1 MAWTAQVV
9 EKLKS
14 NGQLQVVVEYANGA
28 ITFRDALVTRSGQG
42 AAWLSDAVKRR
53 LADLADV
60 DTLKDAI
67 PDGPVTVLPDVTP
80 NATPKEIYE
89 RRYRRFEAYLGLMR
103 QGIVAVDRP
112 AFVTLKQ
119 WLTDNWD
126 DAYLDIFLR

>member
-1 MAWTAQVV
+1 MAWEAQVV

-28 ITFRDALVTRSGQG
+28 TTFRESLVSRSGQG
-42 AAWLSDAVKRR
+42 AAWLNDAVKRR
-53 LADLADV
+53 LADLDAV
-60 DTLKDAI
+60 DTLNDAI

-89 RRYRRFEAYLGLMR
+89 RKFRRFEAWLGLMR

-119 WLTDNWD
+119 WLIDNWD

>member
-28 ITFRDALVTRSGQG
+28 TTFRESLVSRSKQG
-42 AAWLSDAVKRR
+42 AEWLSDAVKRR
-53 LADLADV
+53 LADLEDV
-60 DTLKDAI
+60 DMLKDAI
-67 PDGPVTVLPDVTP
+67 PDGPVTILPDNTP
-80 NATPKEIYE
+80 NATPKEIYG
-89 RRYRRFEAYLGLMR
+89 RKFRRFEAWLGLMR

-119 WLTDNWD
+119 WLIDNWD
-126 DAYLDIFLR
+126 DSYLDIFL

>member
-28 ITFRDALVTRSGQG
+28 TTFRESLVSRSKQG
-42 AAWLSDAVKRR
+42 AEWLSDAVKRR

-89 RRYRRFEAYLGLMR
+89 RKFRRFEAWLGLMR
-103 QGIVAVDRP
+103 QGIVATDRP

-119 WLTDNWD
+119 WLIDNWD

>member
-1 MAWTAQVV
+1 MAWTARVV

-28 ITFRDALVTRSGQG
+28 TTFREALVSRSKQDQD
-42 AAWLSDAVKRR
+42 WLADAVKRR

-67 PDGPVTVLPDVTP
+67 PDGPVAVLPDVKP

-89 RRYRRFEAYLGLMR
+89 RKFRRFEAWLGLMR

-119 WLTDNWD
+119 WLIDNWD

>member
-28 ITFRDALVTRSGQG
+28 TTFRDALVTRSGQG

-60 DTLKDAI
+60 DTLKD
-67 PDGPVTVLPDVTP
+67 
-80 NATPKEIYE
+80 PK
-89 RRYRRFEAYLGLMR
+89 
-103 QGIVAVDRP
+103 
-112 AFVTLKQ
+112 
-119 WLTDNWD
+119 
-126 DAYLDIFLR
+126 